1 VSDPELERI
10 RREYD
15 RRAGDDRYRDF
26 YMPSDPANAAA
37 IEERRI
43 AARTLLRDHGFDD
56 LAAVRVLD
64 LGCGAGGELARLVA
78 DGARVSNLTGVDLL
92 PFRVQAA
99 VGSLPGARFAVANG
113 AELPFRDARFDLA
126 LLFTVLSSVLDRDL
140 RTRIGAEAARVLRPG
155 GAVLWYDFRWN
166 PTNRQTTGIG
176 AEELR
181 RLFPGFAHH
190 TRRVTL
196 APPIARALAPRLP
209 TLSRVASQVRFLR
222 SHTIGLAI
230 KPRGEGQ

>member
-15 RRAGDDRYRDF
+15 RRAGDNRYRDI
-26 YMPSDPANAAA
+26 YAASDPANAAT

-43 AARTLLRDHGFDD
+43 AARALLGDHGFGD
-56 LAAVRVLD
+56 LAAVSVLD
-64 LGCGAGGELARLVA
+64 LGCGAGGELARLVD

-92 PFRVQAA
+92 PPRVQAA
-99 VGSLPGARFAVANG
+99 AESLPKARFAVANG
-113 AELPFRDARFDLA
+113 AELPFRDEAFDLA

-140 RTRIGAEAARVLRPG
+140 RARIGAEAARVLRPG
-155 GAVLWYDFRWN
+155 GVVLWYDFRWN
-166 PTNRQTTGIG
+166 PTNHETTGIG
-176 AEELR
+176 VDEIR
-181 RLFPGFAHH
+181 RLFPGFAHD

-196 APPIARALAPRLP
+196 APPIARALAPRAP
-209 TLSRVASQVRFLR
+209 KVAAAASRVPFLR

-230 KPRGEGQ
+230 KP